1 MLKMRQERA
10 ASIVAMVLPSDQV
23 VSDGKELF
31 TPPSSVKI
39 SEGIVARA

>member
-10 ASIVAMVLPSDQV
+10 SIAAMVLPSDQV

-31 TPPSSVKI
+31 MPPSSLKI
-39 SEGIVARA
+39 